1 MILGAN
7 ELTNTDATRT
17 NPITNE
23 SRLFDT
29 FAPLNIAKVTI
40 NLDATNEY
48 CEDALNNVIIQ
59 RKDGLQIAFDD
70 WEIDDDDDDEYR
82 AFVGFGA
89 GMMPGP
95 RRAGKGTYLA
105 FPHATVQP
113 HSRWFFG
120 SGLLALPPGRGHQR
134 DQSSSASRCT
144 AGAAGFFILSQS
156 GDLPER

>member
-70 WEIDDDDDDEYR
+70 WQGYL
-82 AFVGFGA
+82 
-89 GMMPGP
+89 P
-95 RRAGKGTYLA
+95 RVSSRDRPASKPLVLRERSLGLA
-105 FPHATVQP
+105 ART
-113 HSRWFFG
+113 W
-120 SGLLALPPGRGHQR
+120 
-134 DQSSSASRCT
+134 SSARPIFFRLTLHCWRCR
-144 AGAAGFFILSQS
+144 ILHFE
-156 GDLPER
+156 PVR

>member
-70 WEIDDDDDDEYR
+70 WEIDDDEGIRRIRCRDD
-82 AFVGFGA
+82 A
-89 GMMPGP
+89 GTEASGQGYLP
-95 RRAGKGTYLA
+95 RVSSRDRPASKPLVLRERSLGLA
-105 FPHATVQP
+105 ART
-113 HSRWFFG
+113 W
-120 SGLLALPPGRGHQR
+120 
-134 DQSSSASRCT
+134 SSARPIFFRLTLHCWRCR
-144 AGAAGFFILSQS
+144 ILHFE
-156 GDLPER
+156 PVR

>member
-40 NLDATNEY
+40 NLDAPNEY

-70 WEIDDDDDDEYR
+70 WEIDDDDEYR

-105 FPHATVQP
+105 FPHATV
-113 HSRWFFG
+113 
-120 SGLLALPPGRGHQR
+120 
-134 DQSSSASRCT
+134 
-144 AGAAGFFILSQS
+144 
-156 GDLPER
+156 

>member
-70 WEIDDDDDDEYR
+70 WEIDDDEGIRRIRCRDD
-82 AFVGFGA
+82 A
-89 GMMPGP
+89 GTEASGQ
-95 RRAGKGTYLA
+95 GYLLA

-113 HSRWFFG
+113 QSRWFFG